1 MMRPGNARKIGE
13 RHMPQRRT
21 LLAAAMAGLAAPR
34 LASAQ
39 AWPTRPVRLVVPDA
53 PGGGNDSTAR
63 VFAHH
68 LEQALGQP
76 VPVENRAGAGGRI
89 GVENAFRSPGD
100 GTTLLLGNAGS
111 NGINAA
117 LYRDLPYDL
126 ETSFVPI
133 SLLVTGPN
141 ALVVNSRVF
150 PVETVAE
157 LLAMIRAKPPGFYNY
172 ATAGAG
178 SSAHFS
184 CELFKSMT
192 GTDMVHVP
200 YRGAAGMVQAVVA
213 GDAPFLIANMVNVMP
228 FARRGEVKMLAVTSL
243 ERWPDAP
250 EVPTLH
256 ESGLPG
262 FETIAWNGLFGP
274 PGLPQEVV
282 SRLLPELRRIG
293 RLPEVI
299 DRINLLGGRIVTS
312 DPEVLI
318 ARVRSDIAKWKA
330 LAESANIRLS

>member
-1 MMRPGNARKIGE
+1 MN
-13 RHMPQRRT
+13 RRT
-21 LLAAAMAGLAAPR
+21 LLAAAGALAIPA
-34 LASAQ
+34 AAHAQ

-53 PGGGNDSTAR
+53 PGGGNDTTAR
-63 VFAHH
+63 VFSHH

-76 VPVENRAGAGGRI
+76 VPVDNRAGAGGRI

-117 LYRDLPYDL
+117 LYRDLPYNL
-126 ETSFVPI
+126 ETDFVPV

-141 ALVVNSRVF
+141 ALVVNPRVF
-150 PVETVAE
+150 PVNSVAD
-157 LLAMIRAKPPGFYNY
+157 LLTMIRAQPRGHYNY

-184 CELFKSMT
+184 AELFKAMT
-192 GTDMVHVP
+192 DTDMVHVP
-200 YRGAAGMVQAVVA
+200 FRGAAGMAQAAVQ

-228 FARRGEVKMLAVTSL
+228 FVRRGELRLLAVTSL
-243 ERWPDAP
+243 ERWPDTP

-274 PGLPQEVV
+274 PGLPQPIVQ
-282 SRLLPELRRIG
+282 RLLPELQRIG
-293 RLPEVI
+293 RLPDVI
-299 DRINLLGGRIVTS
+299 ERIKLLGGQIVTS
-312 DPEVLI
+312 GPDVLA
-318 ARVRSDIAKWKA
+318 ARVRADIAKWRD
-330 LAESANIRLS
+330 LAARANIRIE

>member
-1 MMRPGNARKIGE
+1 MN
-13 RHMPQRRT
+13 RRM
-21 LLAAAMAGLAAPR
+21 LLAATGALAIPAAAR
-34 LASAQ
+34 AQ

-53 PGGGNDSTAR
+53 PGGGNDTTAR

-76 VPVENRAGAGGRI
+76 VPVDNRAGAGGRI

-126 ETSFVPI
+126 ERDFVPI

-141 ALVVNSRVF
+141 ALVVNPRIF
-150 PVETVAE
+150 PVDSVAA
-157 LLAMIRAKPPGFYNY
+157 LLAMIRAQPRGHYNY

-184 CELFKSMT
+184 AELFKAMT
-192 GTDMVHVP
+192 DTDMVHVP
-200 YRGAAGMVQAVVA
+200 FRGAAGMAQAAVS

-228 FARRGEVKMLAVTSL
+228 FVRRGELRLLAVTSL
-243 ERWPDAP
+243 ERWPDTP

-274 PGLPQEVV
+274 PCLPQPVV
-282 SRLLPELRRIG
+282 QRLLPELQRIG
-293 RLPEVI
+293 RLPDVI
-299 DRINLLGGRIVTS
+299 ERIKLLGGQIVAS
-312 DPEVLI
+312 GPEALA
-318 ARVRSDIAKWKA
+318 ARVRADIAKWRE
-330 LAESANIRLS
+330 LAARANIRIE

>member
-1 MMRPGNARKIGE
+1 M
-13 RHMPQRRT
+13 HRRT
-21 LLAAAMAGLAAPR
+21 ILAAGAVLAAPS
-34 LASAQ
+34 LAFGQ
-39 AWPTRPVRLVVPDA
+39 AWPTRPIRLLVPDA
-53 PGGGNDSTAR
+53 PGGGNDTTAR
-63 VFAHH
+63 IFAHH
-68 LEQALGQP
+68 LEAALGQP

-89 GVENAFRSPGD
+89 GVEAAFRAPGD

-141 ALVVNSRVF
+141 ALAVNPRVF
-150 PVETVAE
+150 PVNSVAE
-157 LLAMIRAKPPGFYNY
+157 LIAMIRAQPPGHFNY

-184 CELFKSMT
+184 AELFKSMT
-192 GTDMVHVP
+192 GLDLVHVP
-200 YRGAAGMVQAVVA
+200 YRGAAGMAQAVVT

-228 FARRGEVKMLAVTSL
+228 FVRRGELKLLAVTSL
-243 ERWPDAP
+243 TRWADTP

-256 ESGLPG
+256 ESGLAG

-274 PGLPQEVV
+274 PGLPAAIVQ
-282 SRLLPELRRIG
+282 RLLPELRRIG
-293 RLPEVI
+293 QLPDVI
-299 DRINLLGGRIVTS
+299 ERVKLLGGQIVTS
-312 DPEVLI
+312 DPAVLQ
-318 ARVRSDIAKWKA
+318 ARVKSDIAKWRE
-330 LAESANIRLS
+330 LSARAGIRIDS